1 MMEEWV
7 SQWTAADLYHA
18 AQEKRIPFAPV
29 STLADLVSS
38 EHLNVRGFFV
48 EVAHP
53 KAGKL
58 KQAGAPY
65 QLGGTP
71 WEVRRPA
78 PTLGQH
84 NDEVLG
90 ALEGAAG

>member
-1 MMEEWV
+1 MEEWA
-7 SQWTAADLYHA
+7 SQWTAADLYRA

-53 KAGKL
+53 EAGRL

-65 QLGGTP
+65 KLGGTP
-71 WEVRRPA
+71 WEIRSPA

-84 NDEVLG
+84 NEQLLG
-90 ALEGAAG
+90 PLEREAV